1 MKIIK
6 SLVKNILWKIWTS
19 KTLKYLDS
27 LEQESNPKA
36 KRLAIL
42 LRQTIKG
49 EFSKEEMQWIEKI
62 ENLRADIEKNTSKV
76 NVIDYGA
83 GNPQDNRSEREM
95 YNGTI
100 NTSRVCDINI
110 ASKRPFWAKVLF
122 KIIREFKPQT
132 AIELGTCLGISS
144 AYQSSAMILN
154 NSGRLITM
162 EGSPELVKIA
172 DSHIKGLG
180 ISNVEI
186 IEGRFQDNL
195 ERILEEN
202 KPIDYVFIDGHHDE
216 NATIDYYN
224 LFIPYLK
231 DGAVLVFDDI
241 SWSKGMKN
249 AWKII
254 QKDKNIQL
262 AVNFKEVGIC
272 IFENKNK

>member
-6 SLVKNILWKIWTS
+6 SLVKKILWEIWTS
-19 KTLKYLDS
+19 KTLQYLDS
-27 LEQESNPKA
+27 LEQESNPNA

-42 LRQTIKG
+42 LRQTIK
-49 EFSKEEMQWIEKI
+49 EELSKEEMQWIEKI

-83 GNPQDNRSEREM
+83 GNPQDSRTESEM

-154 NSGRLITM
+154 NNGRLITM

-172 DSHIKGLG
+172 GNHIEGLG
-180 ISNVEI
+180 IKNVEI

-195 ERILEEN
+195 PRILEEN

-216 NATIDYYN
+216 KATIDYYN

-241 SWSKGMKN
+241 SWSKGMKK
-249 AWKII
+249 AWKTI
-254 QKDKNIQL
+254 QKDNRISL
-262 AVNFKEVGIC
+262 AINFKEIGIC
-272 IFENKNK
+272 IFHI

>member
-6 SLVKNILWKIWTS
+6 SLVKSILWKIWIN

-27 LEQESNPKA
+27 LEQESNPNA

-42 LRQTIKG
+42 LRQTIKE

-154 NSGRLITM
+154 NNGRLITM

-172 DSHIKGLG
+172 ESHIKGLG

-195 ERILEEN
+195 KRILEEN

-216 NATIDYYN
+216 KATIDYYN

-262 AVNFKEVGIC
+262 AVNFKEIGIC
-272 IFENKNK
+272 IFHT